1 MSSEEVTSEE
11 VKELTLEEDAEL
23 INNLFDEVAVKIIT
37 AVS

>member
-1 MSSEEVTSEE
+1 MSSEEIPSEE

-23 INNLFDEVAVKIIT
+23 INNLFDEVAVKIIA